1 MRLSLSTCERVKS
14 HVLYEISDCI
24 FMNELYTAL
33 KTFGEV
39 KLNVPLAK
47 KTTFKIGG
55 PAKYFI
61 TVETVERVVE
71 LLQYLDGVGTPY
83 FIFGGGSNM
92 LAPDTGFDGVVV
104 HIADKRYTVDGTDI
118 TVAAGMTTVEMAQI
132 SIKEGLS
139 GFEWGV
145 GVPGT
150 IGGAVRGN
158 AGAMGSEMSK
168 WVTSVDAYVD
178 DHVEVF
184 SHDACHFSYRE
195 SIFKENG
202 GVVLRLTLGL
212 KKAENTNG
220 MKEALSYLQYRN
232 KTQPQGFA
240 STGCIFKNPDVLLN
254 KEKLLQYFNEQDE
267 KMQQF
272 LKVGK
277 ISAGW
282 LVEQVG
288 MKGAQVGNAKV
299 SETHGNFIVNLGGA
313 TAEDVHTLIEEIK
326 TKVYDTYGIEM
337 TEEIQVFS

>member
-1 MRLSLSTCERVKS
+1 
-14 HVLYEISDCI
+14 
-24 FMNELYTAL
+24 MNELYSAL
-33 KTFGEV
+33 KQFGEV
-39 KLNVPLAK
+39 KLNVLLSK

-55 PAKYFI
+55 PAQYFI
-61 TVETVERVVE
+61 TVDTVEKTVE
-71 LLQYLDGVGTPY
+71 LLQYLDGNGTPY
-83 FIFGGGSNM
+83 MIFGGGSNM
-92 LAPDTGFDGVVV
+92 LAPDAGFDGVVV
-104 HIADKRYTVDGTDI
+104 HIADKRYAVDGTNI
-118 TVAAGMTTVEMAQI
+118 TVAAGMSTVEMAQI

-145 GVPGT
+145 GVPGS

-158 AGAMGSEMSK
+158 AGAMGSDMSK
-168 WVTSVDAYVD
+168 WVASVDAYVD
-178 DHVEVF
+178 GHLETF
-184 SHDACHFSYRE
+184 THDACEFNYRE

-212 KKAENTNG
+212 KKAENANG

-240 STGCIFKNPDVLLN
+240 STGCIFKNPDTAVN
-254 KEKLLQYFNEQDE
+254 KETLLQHFSEQDE
-267 KMQQF
+267 KIQQF

-288 MKGAQVGNAKV
+288 MKGAQVGQAKV

-313 TAEDVHTLIEEIK
+313 TSEDVHTLIEEIK
-326 TKVYDTYGIEM
+326 AKVYDTYSINIE
-337 TEEIQVFS
+337 EEIQVFS